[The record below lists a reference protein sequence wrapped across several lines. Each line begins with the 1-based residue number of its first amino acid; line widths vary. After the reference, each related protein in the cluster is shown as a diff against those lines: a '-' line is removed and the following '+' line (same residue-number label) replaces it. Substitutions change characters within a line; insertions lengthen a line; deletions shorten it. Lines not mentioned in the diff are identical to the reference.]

1 MVKRRRG
8 GRRKG
13 VVGLALALAVLLG
26 ASSLSGCSFGG
37 SRGSGGPEANP
48 AGRPGN
54 TSNGEARASGAEL
67 PGALIAMIDNH
78 PNARPQSGLDKAD
91 LVYEIDCEAGITR
104 FMAIFYSQAAP
115 KVGPIRSARFYYAQ
129 LAKPYQAPY
138 AHAGGNMDVLAMLKS
153 SAYRNFPD
161 LDEIYNASRYFWRE
175 RGRKAPHNLYTS
187 TDKMLEGAR
196 DKGYTLHP
204 LDPLPTG
211 TVEGGTACPSFTLEY
226 ANKPSYTYRT
236 QYVYG
241 EGKYAKLVNGR
252 PFRVD
257 NGTQIRADNVIVMVA
272 KSRWIKR
279 EQWETDIDVI
289 GQGQAY
295 YFVGGKVYQ
304 GTWYK
309 PSVDEPL
316 QFWYGNQ
323 RMAFAPGKTW
333 INVIP
338 EASKL
343 QMDL

>member
-1 MVKRRRG
+1 ML
-8 GRRKG
+8 
-13 VVGLALALAVLLG
+13 GLALVLTVFWGAGRLA
-26 ASSLSGCSFGG
+26 GCSWLGDKG
-37 SRGSGGPEANP
+37 TKGTGTNP
-48 AGRPGN
+48 TGQPGQS
-54 TSNGEARASGAEL
+54 SNGEARAPGIEL

-91 LVYEIDCEAGITR
+91 LVYEVDCEAGITR

-138 AHAGGNMDVLAMLKS
+138 AHAGGNMDVLTMLKS
-153 SAYRNFPD
+153 SAYRQFPD

-175 RGRKAPHNLYTS
+175 RGRQAPHNLYTS
-187 TDKMLEGAR
+187 TEKMLEGAR

-204 LDPLPTG
+204 LDSLPTG
-211 TVEGGTACPSFTLEY
+211 TVEGGTACPGFTLEY
-226 ANKPSYTYRT
+226 ANKSSYTYRT
-236 QYVYG
+236 QYVYN
-241 EGKYAKLVNGR
+241 EGKYAKLVNGK

-257 NGTQIRADNVIVMVA
+257 NGSQIRADNVIVMVA

-279 EQWETDIDVI
+279 EDWETDIDVI

-316 QFWYGNQ
+316 QFWCGNR
-323 RMAFAPGKTW
+323 RMAFIPGKTW
-333 INVIP
+333 INIIP

-343 QMDL
+343 TMEAPKTST